1 MRRFISTKADD
12 LIIALGGG
20 IAFIIAFFAI
30 LFIALFA
37 AASAILLKSIKKE
50 VRLWKRKKRSRK

>member
-12 LIIALGGG
+12 LIMALGGG
-20 IAFIIAFFAI
+20 VVFIIAFFAI

-50 VRLWKRKKRSRK
+50 VRLWKRKKRSRI